1 MQKCKESL
9 ILLYLMPIGGLTAPY
24 QDGFIWSMT
33 MVKLSRCPSLERSSK
48 GRWWRSSYA
57 TTEGKHL
64 LFLKLNPLLPIKPIF
79 LNRAFLRV
87 CATKKTSEIRH
98 NWIYPALCP
107 NSPSHTSPM
116 PYLNLSSH
124 EHFSLLTWKETGSQF
139 ICAYLRASSPH
150 IWGKGLPQG
159 ISVKQF
165 SCNCRRELIHSAL
178 LPIWQQYSDPNAQVQ
193 DNRNCPRLLGPL
205 QQQEKFFKSDF

>member
-1 MQKCKESL
+1 MASLLTKKFLVLNTEMQRIPNSSVSNAYWWL
-9 ILLYLMPIGGLTAPY
+9 NHTLSGWLYLVYDNGQTVTLPQPREI
-24 QDGFIWSMT
+24 QQRKV
-33 MVKLSRCPSLERSSK
+33 VKKQLCHNR
-48 GRWWRSSYA
+48 GW
-57 TTEGKHL
+57 TV
-64 LFLKLNPLLPIKPIF
+64 LKLNPLLPIKPIF

-178 LPIWQQYSDPNAQVQ
+178 LPIWQQYSDPNAQV
-193 DNRNCPRLLGPL
+193 
-205 QQQEKFFKSDF
+205 